1 MKYLVRDI
9 VLFCQ
14 LVAIYFLGRMILL
27 LAFGADKMELITA
40 KWLWLSVR
48 FDLMTSAYFLLPAVV
63 LSFIAIFCGERRWIE
78 KAKVGYAVFVLS
90 ISLFFAA
97 LNVCFFYEYKSQ
109 FNQWILGIFYD
120 DFRAIMMTIVKSYP
134 IFQIALVLALCTFLI
149 YLSVKF
155 VYRRTASISTFD
167 KWRTKIF
174 ALALSAPVCAFCMM
188 GADIEGEPLT
198 PTSAVISESSFLN
211 NLIPNSA
218 YCLRFELK
226 THFEFLSFED
236 SISFFGV
243 KKSELKSIA
252 SELLGGGRELENIDE
267 GLKRVAKGSP
277 LKTKPSHIFLIIAES
292 HSAWP
297 LDPQHEPRNLMPE
310 TLKLCRTSLSSKRA
324 ISAGIG
330 TSDST
335 TCILGGIPFA
345 VLSPGCIPNYPTDF
359 SLAELMKKFG
369 YRPSFFCGAAM
380 SWCDIG
386 SFCKKMGFE
395 DAIGGDEISP
405 LYYDFEWGVP
415 DKEFFKYIADRDL
428 KEPTFS
434 VILTVSNHPPYEV
447 DLQKEG
453 CPNAIDNPLERKVQH
468 MWYAD
473 KCIGQFVRDIR
484 AKYPDALIV
493 ITGDHNARLTPK
505 YLEDKIEYKMCV
517 PLIFAGRPIEEAGLA
532 NEYGFSSHIDIIP
545 TLVELLADEGFEY
558 KAWGAPLFRPQE
570 RKVEPL
576 NPYSVVFEG
585 ALRDAKNIDC
595 TPEARRRMNSFLAL
609 AYWRAAR
616 GAEFPTQ
623 EEIDDEEGR

>member
-1 MKYLVRDI
+1 MKYLVRDL
-9 VLFCQ
+9 VLFCE
-14 LVAIYFLGRMILL
+14 LLAIYFVGRLVLL

-40 KWLWLSVR
+40 KWVWLSAR
-48 FDLMTSAYFLLPAVV
+48 FDLMTSSYFLLPAFL
-63 LSFIAIFCGERRWIE
+63 LSFIAIFFGDKKWIE
-78 KAKVGYAVFVLS
+78 KAKVGYAVFALS
-90 ISLFFAA
+90 LSLFFAA

-134 IFQIALVLALCTFLI
+134 IFQIALALALCTFLI

-155 VYRRTASISTFD
+155 VYRRTDGFSTFD
-167 KWRTKIF
+167 KLRTKLLAF
-174 ALALSAPVCAFCMM
+174 ALSAPVCAFCMM
-188 GADIEGEPLT
+188 GADIEGEPLS
-198 PTSAVISESSFLN
+198 PASAVISESSFLN

-243 KKSELKSIA
+243 KKSELKKIA

-267 GLKRVAKGSP
+267 GLKRVAQGSP

-292 HSAWP
+292 HSSWP
-297 LDPQHEPRNLMPE
+297 LDPQHRHRNLMPE
-310 TLKLCRTSLSSKRA
+310 TLKLCQTSLATTRA
-324 ISAGIG
+324 VSAGIS

-345 VLSPGCIPNYPTDF
+345 VLSPGCIPDYPTDF
-359 SLAELMKKFG
+359 SLANLMRDFG
-369 YRPSFFCGAAM
+369 YTPNFFCGAAM

-386 SFCKKMGFE
+386 AFCKKIGFE
-395 DAIGGDEISP
+395 ETVGGDEISP

-415 DKEFFKYIADRDL
+415 DREFFKYILNRGFD
-428 KEPTFS
+428 KPSFN

-453 CPNAIDNPLERKVQH
+453 CPNEIDSPLERKVQH

-473 KCIGQFVRDIR
+473 NCIGEFVRNIR
-484 AKYPDALIV
+484 AKYPDALVV
-493 ITGDHNARLTPK
+493 ITGVHNARLTPK

-517 PLIFAGRPIEEAGLA
+517 PLIFTGAPIEEAGLA
-532 NEYGFSSHIDIIP
+532 RECGYSSHIDIIP
-545 TLVELLADEGFEY
+545 TLVELLADKGFEY
-558 KAWGAPLFRPQE
+558 KAWGTPLFMQSAKSPE
-570 RKVEPL
+570 L
-576 NPYSVVFEG
+576 NPYCVVYG
-585 ALRDAKNIDC
+585 GVLRDAKSIEC
-595 TPEARRRMNSFLAL
+595 TPEARRYMNSFLAL

-616 GAEFPTQ
+616 GSEFPTQ
-623 EEIDDEEGR
+623 AEIDDEEGR